1 MGFGVAVALLFD
13 ATLIRSIVLPCTLS
27 VLGERSWYLPR
38 WLNWLP
44 RIEAETSQSAPGTDD
59 ASRVLVSVTV

>member
-1 MGFGVAVALLFD
+1 MGFGIAVALLLD

-27 VLGERSWYLPR
+27 LLGERSWYLPR

-44 RIEAETSQSAPGTDD
+44 RIEVESQQTAPRTDGAD
-59 ASRVLVSVTV
+59 RTLVPAAV